1 MTDRKELERLA
12 KDFLRGVSDDE
23 SLIDATSTY
32 VKNRLVDLL
41 VKVHTSTGDGN
52 EVADH
57 AALGA
62 WVGAFDE

>member
-41 VKVHTSTGDGN
+41 EEVSSKTDGSDP
-52 EVADH
+52 VADH
-57 AALGA
+57 AVLGA